1 MKPVVIF
8 VVLLTALSAS
18 LAEGPG
24 DRPGPRSPSA
34 IVGGQDVGK
43 EFSAVGRVFVRKPA
57 KITAWSSDDQ
67 WWECTGTLIHRRWIL
82 TAAHCFE
89 EDTTYRDIAICML
102 PEGCDGGEWLTA
114 SDWDPRPQ
122 WKFGDDG
129 KSYWDES
136 QFDQVL
142 VRLRYSVGGVSPVA
156 ISATTAG
163 LPFTGVQ
170 VGWGL
175 AKWEPD
181 MDEDDLEHAKIL
193 QRLPVFVT
201 KDLAFD
207 ILISKNPFQSF
218 VPEFEPHIAPGDSCG
233 PVLLW
238 TIKGW
243 TLVGV
248 TATVS
253 FEKGYGASGAV
264 TAAMLEWIDE
274 TLSETGDRRAGAK
287 PPPPPVS
294 GSQGRAG
301 YNWHSNWGRN
311 DGPVFFLTGVCPM

>member
-1 MKPVVIF
+1 MKRKKPMVI
-8 VVLLTALSAS
+8 VVLLATVALGVSERRD
-18 LAEGPG
+18 LP
-24 DRPGPRSPSA
+24 RPGQPSE

-57 KITAWSSDDQ
+57 KTTAWSSDDE
-67 WWECTGTLIHRRWIL
+67 WWGCTGTLIHRRWIL

-102 PEGCDGGEWLTA
+102 PDSCDAGEWMTA
-114 SDWDPRPQ
+114 SDWDPRPE
-122 WKFGDDG
+122 WEFDDDV
-129 KSYWDES
+129 KSYWVES
-136 QFDQVL
+136 QFDQAL
-142 VRLRYSVGGVSPVA
+142 IRLRSSVPEVSPVA
-156 ISATTAG
+156 ISAATAG
-163 LPFTGVQ
+163 VAFTGVQ

-175 AKWEPD
+175 VKWEPD
-181 MDEDDLEHAKIL
+181 MDEDDLEYAKIL

-218 VPEFEPHIAPGDSCG
+218 VPEFEPHIAPGDSGG

-248 TATVS
+248 AATVS

-264 TAAMLEWIDE
+264 TSGMLEWIDE
-274 TLSETGDRRAGAK
+274 TLSENGDRRSGAK
-287 PPPPPVS
+287 PTPPPVS
-294 GSQGRAG
+294 GSPGRSG
-301 YNWHSNWGRN
+301 YNWNSNWAHGELKLKPSN
-311 DGPVFFLTGVCPM
+311 